1 MNLKYIFAAACV
13 VLAGCSGVDYT
24 GAEYPSSISTRI
36 FYDSQLVPQEDY
48 VKIGSAEITAYAGDK
63 SIDINNQLIAKGKAV
78 GADVILV
85 TSEKTLAEEAVEPAT
100 DAKKTAKPA
109 FVKRVAVYTAETVIR
124 ACFFKKKT
132 SIEQFNE
139 DEKYTAEDKENPN
152 IVYIDENQQKKLL
165 EEKKKYNE
173 SQESKDKLPGT
184 LGSPEEAQKEFNKE
198 FNPENLNDPVYNEFK
213 NVPDGNH
220 APKVEPLKN
229 PSKLYAVPDNEQ
241 KKYDAEYK
249 KIMDGTITTSP
260 DNPENTPQP
269 NLKQVDK
276 DIDKLIQNINVP
288 TETEQLKD
296 VEDNIK

>member
-1 MNLKYIFAAACV
+1 MNLKYAFAAACLA
-13 VLAGCSGVDYT
+13 LAGCSAVDYT
-24 GAEYPSSISTRI
+24 GAEYPSTISSRI
-36 FYDSQLVPQEDY
+36 FYDSKLIPREDY
-48 VKIGSAEITAYAGDK
+48 VQIGSAQITASAGDK

-85 TSEKTLAEEAVEPAT
+85 TSEKTLAEEAEAPAKDT
-100 DAKKTAKPA
+100 KQPAKTEAL
-109 FVKRVAVYTAETVIR
+109 KRVAVYTAETVIN
-124 ACFFKKKT
+124 ATFFKKKT
-132 SIEQFNE
+132 SIEQYNE
-139 DEKYTAEDKENPN
+139 DEKYAAEDKENPN

-173 SQESKDKLPGT
+173 STEAKDKLPGT
-184 LGSPEEAQKEFNKE
+184 LGSPEEAQKEFNKQ
-198 FNPENLNDPVYNEFK
+198 FNPQNLNDPVYNEYK
-213 NVPDGNH
+213 NGQDMPQTQK
-220 APKVEPLKN
+220 AQPMTN
-229 PSKLYAVPDNEQ
+229 PNLYAVPDSEQ

-249 KIMDGTITTSP
+249 KIMDGSIKTSP

-288 TETEQLKD
+288 TETEKLKD